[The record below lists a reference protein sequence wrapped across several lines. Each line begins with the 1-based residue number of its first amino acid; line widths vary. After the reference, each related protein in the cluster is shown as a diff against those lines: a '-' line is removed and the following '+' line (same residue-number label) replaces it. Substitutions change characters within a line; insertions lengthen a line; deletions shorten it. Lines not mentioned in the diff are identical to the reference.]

1 MHHVYIETYGC
12 QMNVA
17 DSEVVAAILQP
28 HDYTYTSDITQADVI
43 LLNTCSIRDNA
54 EQRIH
59 KRLSEL
65 QSMRKKNPELKIGI
79 LGCMAERLNATLLTG
94 NHPADFVAGPDEY
107 RKLPSLLN
115 NAAQGISPRTA
126 VELSDS
132 ETYGEIQPLKI
143 DTNGVSAFISIMRGC
158 NNFCAY
164 CVVPYTRGRERSRSA
179 ETIVQE
185 AKQLWKHGYKEITLL
200 GQNVNSY
207 LWESDG
213 ETITFANLLEKVA
226 QIDSRLRV
234 RFSTSHPKDISDE
247 LIETMVRNE
256 NICRC
261 IHLPLQSGSNRI
273 LKLMNRSYTCEWYL
287 DRVEAIRNKMPDC
300 SLTTDIIAG
309 FCTETTEDHHETI
322 RIMRLVGYDT
332 AFMFKYSE
340 RPGTLAAKKHLD
352 DVPENE
358 KTKRLEEIID
368 TQQELSLNS
377 NRADIGKT
385 FEILV
390 EGVSKRSEEQLFGRT
405 SQNKVV
411 IFNREDVEI
420 GSYVKV
426 KINDC
431 SSATLFGTLV

>member
-1 MHHVYIETYGC
+1 MLHVYIETYGC

-17 DSEVVAAILQP
+17 DSEVVAAILQAQ
-28 HDYTYTSDITQADVI
+28 DYIYTSDITQADVV

-65 QSMRKKNPELKIGI
+65 QALRKRKPELRIGV
-79 LGCMAERLNATLLTG
+79 LGCMAERLNAELLTG
-94 NHPADFVAGPDEY
+94 KHPADFVAGPDEY
-107 RKLPSLLN
+107 RKLPSLLDN
-115 NAAQGISPRTA
+115 VEQRTEPRTA
-126 VELSDS
+126 VELSDV
-132 ETYGEIQPLKI
+132 ETYSEIRPLKI

-179 ETIVQE
+179 ETILNE
-185 AKQLWKHGYKEITLL
+185 ATQLWKHGYKEVTLL

-207 LWESDG
+207 HWERNG
-213 ETITFANLLEKVA
+213 QTITFAHLLEMVA
-226 QIDSRLRV
+226 KINPRLRV

-247 LIETMVRNE
+247 LIDTMARNR

-273 LKLMNRSYTCEWYL
+273 LKLMNRSYTREWYL
-287 DRVEAIRNKMPDC
+287 ERVDAIMRNIPDC

-309 FCTETTEDHHETI
+309 FCTETYEDHRDTVRVMEQ
-322 RIMRLVGYDT
+322 VGYDS

-340 RPGTLAAKKHLD
+340 RPGTLASKKYKD
-352 DVPENE
+352 DVSEEE
-358 KTKRLEEIID
+358 KTKRLEEIIAI
-368 TQQELSLNS
+368 QQKLSMKS
-377 NRADIGKT
+377 NREDIGKT

-390 EGVSKRSEEQLFGRT
+390 EGESKRSDKQLFGRT

-411 IFNREDVEI
+411 IFDRGNVEI
-420 GSYVKV
+420 GTYVKV
-426 KINDC
+426 QINDC